1 VRVVHIFK
9 DYYPPTTGGIE
20 QHMRLLCTALAEQCE
35 VVVLVPSRSRRTVEE
50 RIDGVRVIRVAEFG
64 RYASAPLCP
73 SAPWRL
79 RQLRPDLV
87 HVHFPNPMGD
97 LTYLLSGVSAP
108 LVVSYHA
115 DIVKQRAYL
124 PLYRPVIHRLFRRA
138 SRIMAASEEYAASSE
153 FLRQYRDRTE
163 INPYGINT
171 TALAVSNGS
180 RAQVDQLRK
189 EYGDRI
195 VLFVGVL
202 RYYKGIDVLIRA
214 MTEVNGRALIVGR
227 GVDLAALQMQ
237 AEQLGVTDK
246 VVFLG
251 EVPDARLR
259 ALLHAADVFVL
270 PSIDRCE
277 AFGIV
282 QLEAMACGKPV
293 VSTDLP
299 TGVRFV
305 NQHEVTGLLA
315 PPGDA
320 PALAAAL
327 NRLLDD
333 PALRSRM
340 GAAGR
345 ARVNEQFD
353 VTRMVARTMTVYNDV
368 LRESKH
374 A

>member
-1 VRVVHIFK
+1 
-9 DYYPPTTGGIE
+9 
-20 QHMRLLCTALAEQCE
+20 MRLLCTALAAKCD
-35 VVVLVPSRSRRTVEE
+35 VVVLVPSRSRRTIEE
-50 RIDGVRVIRVAEFG
+50 RIEGVRVIRVPEFG
-64 RYASAPLCP
+64 RYGSAPLCP

-87 HVHFPNPMGD
+87 HLHFPNPMGD
-97 LTYLLSGVSAP
+97 LTYLLSGVRAP
-108 LVVSYHA
+108 LIVSYHA
-115 DIVKQRAYL
+115 DIIRQRAYL
-124 PLYRPVIHRLFRRA
+124 PLYRPVIDHLFRRA
-138 SRIMAASEEYAASSE
+138 ARIIAASEEYAASSE
-153 FLRQYRDRTE
+153 FLRHYRDRTL
-163 INPYGINT
+163 INPYGIDT
-171 TALAVSNGS
+171 SSLAISNGGRALVDEV
-180 RAQVDQLRK
+180 RAQ
-189 EYGDRI
+189 YGNRI

-227 GVDLAALQMQ
+227 GMEGTALRSQ
-237 AEQLGVTDK
+237 AEQLGVADR

-333 PALRSRM
+333 PALRARM
-340 GAAGR
+340 GDAGR
-345 ARVNEQFD
+345 ARVTEEFD
-353 VTRMVARTMTVYNDV
+353 VARMVAQTVAIYDDV
-368 LRESKH
+368 LRQSGR

>member
-1 VRVVHIFK
+1 
-9 DYYPPTTGGIE
+9 
-20 QHMRLLCTALAEQCE
+20 MRLLCTALAAQCD

-50 RIDGVRVIRVAEFG
+50 RIDDVHVIRVPELG

-87 HVHFPNPMGD
+87 HLHFPNPMGD
-97 LTYLLSGVSAP
+97 LTYLLSGVRAP
-108 LVVSYHA
+108 LIVSYHA
-115 DIVKQRAYL
+115 DIIRQRAYL
-124 PLYRPVIHRLFRRA
+124 PLYRPVIDHLFRRA
-138 SRIMAASEEYAASSE
+138 ARIIAASEEYAASSE
-153 FLRQYRDRTE
+153 FLRLYRDRTE
-163 INPYGINT
+163 INPYGIDASSL
-171 TALAVSNGS
+171 ALANGGRALVDQM
-180 RAQVDQLRK
+180 RAQ
-189 EYGDRI
+189 YGDRI

-227 GVDLAALQMQ
+227 GTEGAALMTL
-237 AEQLGVTDK
+237 AKELGVGDRM
-246 VVFLG
+246 VFLG
-251 EVPDARLR
+251 EVPDAQLR
-259 ALLHAADVFVL
+259 ALLHVADVFVL

-305 NQHEVTGLLA
+305 NQHEVTGLIV
-315 PPGDA
+315 PPGDSR
-320 PALAAAL
+320 ALGAAL

-340 GAAGR
+340 GDNGR
-345 ARVNEQFD
+345 ARVTEEFD
-353 VTRMVARTMTVYNDV
+353 VARMVAQTVAVYDDV
-368 LRESKH
+368 LRESGR

>member
-1 VRVVHIFK
+1 
-9 DYYPPTTGGIE
+9 
-20 QHMRLLCTALAEQCE
+20 
-35 VVVLVPSRSRRTVEE
+35 
-50 RIDGVRVIRVAEFG
+50 
-64 RYASAPLCP
+64 
-73 SAPWRL
+73 
-79 RQLRPDLV
+79 
-87 HVHFPNPMGD
+87 
-97 LTYLLSGVSAP
+97 
-108 LVVSYHA
+108 
-115 DIVKQRAYL
+115 
-124 PLYRPVIHRLFRRA
+124 
-138 SRIMAASEEYAASSE
+138 MAASEEYAASSE

>member
-20 QHMRLLCTALAEQCE
+20 QHMRLLCTALAARCE
-35 VVVLVPSRSRRTVEE
+35 VIVLVPSRSRRTVEE
-50 RIDGVRVIRVAEFG
+50 RIDGVRVVRVPEYG

-97 LTYLLSGVSAP
+97 LTYLLSGVRAP

-124 PLYRPVIHRLFRRA
+124 PLYRPVIDRLFRRA
-138 SRIMAASEEYAASSE
+138 ARIIAASEEYAASSE
-153 FLRQYRDRTE
+153 FLRAYRDRIE
-163 INPYGINT
+163 INPYGIDASSL
-171 TALAVSNGS
+171 ALSNGS
-180 RAQVDQLRK
+180 QGQVQQLRDQ
-189 EYGDRI
+189 YGDRI

-214 MTEVNGRALIVGR
+214 MTEVNGCALIVGR
-227 GVDLAALQMQ
+227 GVDLAPLTSLAN
-237 AEQLGVTDK
+237 ELGVADR
-246 VVFLG
+246 VMFLG
-251 EVPDARLR
+251 ELPDARLR

-305 NQHEVTGLLA
+305 NQHGVTGLLA

-333 PALRSRM
+333 PVLRAKM
-340 GAAGR
+340 GNAGR
-345 ARVNEQFD
+345 ARVAEEFD
-353 VTRMVARTMTVYNDV
+353 VARMVARTLAVYDDV
-368 LRESKH
+368 LGEAGHR
-374 A
+374 

>member
-20 QHMRLLCTALAEQCE
+20 QHMRLLCTALAAQCD
-35 VVVLVPSRSRRTVEE
+35 VVVLVPSRSRRTIEE
-50 RIDGVRVIRVAEFG
+50 RIDGVRVIRVPEFG

-73 SAPWRL
+73 TAPWRL
-79 RQLRPDLV
+79 RQLQPDLV

-97 LTYLLSGVSAP
+97 LTYLLSGVKAP

-115 DIVKQRAYL
+115 DIIKQRAYL
-124 PLYRPVIHRLFRRA
+124 PLYRPVIDRLFRRA
-138 SRIMAASEEYAASSE
+138 ARIFAASEEYAASAE
-153 FLRQYRDRTE
+153 LLREHRDRTE
-163 INPYGINT
+163 INPYGIDVS
-171 TALAVSNGS
+171 ALAISNGGQ
-180 RAQVDQLRK
+180 AQVDEVRK
-189 EYGDRI
+189 QYGDRL

-202 RYYKGIDVLIRA
+202 RYYKGVDVLIRA
-214 MTEVNGRALIVGR
+214 MTEVHGRALVVGR
-227 GVDLAALQMQ
+227 GSDIAALRAQ
-237 AEQLGVTDK
+237 ADQLGVAGR
-246 VVFLG
+246 VEFLG
-251 EVPDARLR
+251 EVPDSRLR

-277 AFGIV
+277 AFGIA

-320 PALAAAL
+320 GALAAAL

-333 PALRSRM
+333 PNLRVRL
-340 GAAGR
+340 GNAGR
-345 ARVNEQFD
+345 IRVHDQFG
-353 VTRMVARTMTVYNDV
+353 VTQMVNRTLAAYEAI
-368 LRESKH
+368 LRESRQ